1 MFPKLTIIFLLAFL
15 FLSATHAVHAQQ
27 PRPTPT
33 NVPLTTPT
41 ITAASSS
48 AQESGGGSIRGAV
61 YEDTNGDGKCGPA
74 SLDSGGAVSGVTIE
88 FISSDAKTVLTL
100 NTGSDGSY
108 GLVAAGYSYWGVT
121 AKPSN
126 AWIVT
131 SQQTIYVPIFED
143 SLVATNINF
152 CLQKATTA
160 KVVLPASGAPANTGL
175 LWVAIVGVILTTV
188 GAAAYANNQT
198 SRRRINR

>member
-1 MFPKLTIIFLLAFL
+1 MSPKLAITFLLAFL
-15 FLSATHAVHAQQ
+15 FLFATQAVHAQQ

-33 NVPLTTPT
+33 NVPSTTPT
-41 ITAASSS
+41 TTAATSP
-48 AQESGGGSIRGAV
+48 AQESGGGSIRGSV

-88 FISSDAKTVLTL
+88 FVSSDAKTIL
-100 NTGSDGSY
+100 NLQTGSNGSY

-121 AKPSN
+121 VKPSN

-143 SLVATNINF
+143 SLVATDINF
-152 CLQKATTA
+152 CVQKATTA
-160 KVVLPASGAPANTGL
+160 KVVLPASGAPANTVL
-175 LWVAIVGVILTTV
+175 LAVAIVGAILTAV
-188 GAAAYANNQT
+188 GAAVYMG
-198 SRRRINR
+198 NRNSQRGVNR